1 MNTMKAKKV
10 KSKFIEMVCDDG
22 RSTGGVRFYC
32 PGFVGELPVSAVNK
46 VGGVK
51 AVKELVAAYVG
62 FGIVGSD
69 LDPWLEDGTWE
80 AVA

>member
-1 MNTMKAKKV
+1 MKAKKV
-10 KSKFIEMVCDDG
+10 KSKFVEMVCDDG
-22 RSTGGVRFYC
+22 RVTAGVRFFC
-32 PGFVGELPVSAVNK
+32 AGFVGELPVSAVNK

-62 FGIVGSD
+62 FGIVGSE

-80 AVA
+80 AAA